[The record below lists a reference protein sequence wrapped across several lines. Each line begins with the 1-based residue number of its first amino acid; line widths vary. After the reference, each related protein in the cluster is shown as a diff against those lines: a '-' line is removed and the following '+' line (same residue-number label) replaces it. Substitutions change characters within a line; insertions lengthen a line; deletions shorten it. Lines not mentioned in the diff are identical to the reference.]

1 MQATREQWK
10 GSQPVFLL
18 SIEWNGRTFRA
29 STEPILIPSSEG
41 VDVQFHGG
49 LVEDPDFSFELPD
62 LGFQVSSYSTPIAV
76 YLCDIDVAQQYS
88 RQNTLENAKCELDYI
103 LVKEGQIQ
111 NYEERINLVHGIA
124 KQPIYG
130 HRDKAKSY
138 VEFSIETPTVESS
151 ALPLSVGANQIID
164 AISLS
169 ALLNTSISPFNTI
182 FKGSTTTIDVIDVH
196 KGKNLP
202 LIIGQSGFY
211 FDETGT
217 KKYFGATPAYVIHAI
232 SGSTNKIFLAIAG
245 HEVDCERVYIFDDLG
260 NFRLENV
267 DSFISRTGDVFSFVE
282 FTHGSG
288 GFQNP
293 IDDENS
299 KYFVSWFDG
308 GGMRSP
314 LTNAPV
320 SGAGDLCLYLLSLGD
335 NEVDFAAWYTV
346 STYLNRY
353 KFAGAINSVEV
364 TPLEF
369 LENEII
375 PFLPISVIQGVEGI
389 KPVLN
394 LLSDAKFEAKGDLI
408 ASSEF
413 VMTSGVSTIGDS
425 SRVINEY
432 TLEYAYDMHQDQYR
446 KTITISGNTENLYQ
460 DKTASQ
466 QVVQSLLK
474 YGSRPK
480 KEQSNYIHDE
490 DTASFVCFDKIRFN
504 STPYQTITY
513 QASPRFG
520 YLEVGDIYKLTDTEA
535 NIENQIC
542 QVIMLAWEDTNWS
555 VTLKIAPEGY

>member
-111 NYEERINLVHGIA
+111 NYEERVNLVHGIA

-138 VEFSIETPTVESS
+138 VEFSIETPTVEAS

-182 FKGSTTTIDVIDVH
+182 FKGGTTTIDVNDVH

-217 KKYFGATPAYVIHAI
+217 KKYFGATPAYV
-232 SGSTNKIFLAIAG
+232 
-245 HEVDCERVYIFDDLG
+245 
-260 NFRLENV
+260 
-267 DSFISRTGDVFSFVE
+267 
-282 FTHGSG
+282 
-288 GFQNP
+288 
-293 IDDENS
+293 
-299 KYFVSWFDG
+299 
-308 GGMRSP
+308 
-314 LTNAPV
+314 
-320 SGAGDLCLYLLSLGD
+320 
-335 NEVDFAAWYTV
+335 
-346 STYLNRY
+346 
-353 KFAGAINSVEV
+353 
-364 TPLEF
+364 
-369 LENEII
+369 
-375 PFLPISVIQGVEGI
+375 
-389 KPVLN
+389 
-394 LLSDAKFEAKGDLI
+394 
-408 ASSEF
+408 
-413 VMTSGVSTIGDS
+413 
-425 SRVINEY
+425 
-432 TLEYAYDMHQDQYR
+432 
-446 KTITISGNTENLYQ
+446 
-460 DKTASQ
+460 
-466 QVVQSLLK
+466 
-474 YGSRPK
+474 
-480 KEQSNYIHDE
+480 
-490 DTASFVCFDKIRFN
+490 
-504 STPYQTITY
+504 
-513 QASPRFG
+513 
-520 YLEVGDIYKLTDTEA
+520 
-535 NIENQIC
+535 
-542 QVIMLAWEDTNWS
+542 
-555 VTLKIAPEGY
+555 